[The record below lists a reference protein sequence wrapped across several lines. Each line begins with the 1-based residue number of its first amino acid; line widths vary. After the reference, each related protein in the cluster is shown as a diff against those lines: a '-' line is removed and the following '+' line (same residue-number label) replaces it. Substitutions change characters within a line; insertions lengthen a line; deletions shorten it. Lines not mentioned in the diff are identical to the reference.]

1 MKYNEDRHNTNK
13 FYSKA
18 CGVSFN
24 DLLLMEYITLKYLE
38 WNLFREEKQMN
49 YTLTIYVL
57 LIIAITIVI

>member
-38 WNLFREEKQMN
+38 WNLF
-49 YTLTIYVL
+49 
-57 LIIAITIVI
+57 